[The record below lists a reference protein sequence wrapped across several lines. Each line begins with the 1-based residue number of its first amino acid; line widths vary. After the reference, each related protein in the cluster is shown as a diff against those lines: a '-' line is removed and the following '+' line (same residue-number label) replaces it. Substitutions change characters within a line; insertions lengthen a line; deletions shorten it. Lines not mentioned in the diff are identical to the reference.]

1 MGTDDGKVLQA
12 TILAGPG
19 LIRQPKA
26 VAYGLDRKL
35 QEIVSVLEE
44 VAKCPAPT
52 CELPQGLS
60 SEERMLRFCE
70 ALAEMGEPALV
81 DLAAGYKD
89 LVESQRFTPDI
100 HIILLDQRSDAL
112 IEYFCQLALVHGVAF
127 ATEGEPPEAVAVDNA
142 LSHLRN
148 RLSKAQGKARKAMVS

>member
-1 MGTDDGKVLQA
+1 MGTDDSKALQA

-26 VAYGLDRKL
+26 IADGLDRKL

-44 VAKCPAPT
+44 VANCPSPT
-52 CELPQGLS
+52 FDLPQGLGP
-60 SEERMLRFCE
+60 EERMLRFCD
-70 ALAEMGEPALV
+70 ALAEMGEPALL
-81 DLAAGYKD
+81 DLANGYKD
-89 LVESQRFTPDI
+89 LAKGQRFTPDT

-127 ATEGEPPEAVAVDNA
+127 ATEGEPPEAVAVENA
-142 LSHLRN
+142 LNHLRS